1 LALGIALQLIED
13 LEGAVIAWPTGE
25 QAMEEERTEEHGGLY
40 WTSVKN
46 DDDEDMRLYLPNYF
60 NTFREALWGN
70 PLYANL
76 IGNRGTVLEM
86 LEPGEEA
93 LEHFSEA
100 EEFARLS

>member
-1 LALGIALQLIED
+1 
-13 LEGAVIAWPTGE
+13 
-25 QAMEEERTEEHGGLY
+25 MEEERTEEHGGLY

-46 DDDEDMRLYLPNYF
+46 DDDMRLYLPNYF
-60 NTFREALWGN
+60 NTFRDALRSN
-70 PLYANL
+70 PLYADL

-86 LEPGEEA
+86 LGPGEEA

>member
-1 LALGIALQLIED
+1 M
-13 LEGAVIAWPTGE
+13 IAWPTDE
-25 QAMEEERTEEHGGLY
+25 QAMEEKRTEEHGGLY

-46 DDDEDMRLYLPNYF
+46 DDDEDMRLSLPNYF

-86 LEPGEEA
+86 LGPGEEA
-93 LEHFSEA
+93 WSTFPKPRSSQGCPENVKRPASPRGDEP
-100 EEFARLS
+100 

>member
-1 LALGIALQLIED
+1 MNDARDVRSPISLF
-13 LEGAVIAWPTGE
+13 PS
-25 QAMEEERTEEHGGLY
+25 MRY

-46 DDDEDMRLYLPNYF
+46 EDDEDMRPYLPNYF
-60 NTFREALWGN
+60 NTFREALRGN
-70 PLYANL
+70 PLYADL

-86 LEPGEEA
+86 LGPGEEA

>member
-1 LALGIALQLIED
+1 M
-13 LEGAVIAWPTGE
+13 W
-25 QAMEEERTEEHGGLY
+25 
-40 WTSVKN
+40 
-46 DDDEDMRLYLPNYF
+46 LYLPNYF

-86 LEPGEEA
+86 LGPGEEA

>member
-1 LALGIALQLIED
+1 MAC
-13 LEGAVIAWPTGE
+13 TGHPS
-25 QAMEEERTEEHGGLY
+25 RTTMTRTCDY
-40 WTSVKN
+40 TCQ
-46 DDDEDMRLYLPNYF
+46 NYF
-60 NTFREALWGN
+60 NTFREALRGN

-86 LEPGEEA
+86 LGPGEEA